1 MKKLLLM
8 AMCCCLMM
16 ACGKSGQNA
25 DNKGNADESWQVD
38 MGGGTGV
45 ESGNE
50 GTDKQNAV
58 EEKKQPP
65 TVVLDAY
72 QKQQLNDLT
81 NRFCDLR
88 NQLGKKQ
95 AAPYQ
100 KAVKFEEEDLKEQ
113 MSDIASEIRTRVGKL
128 QDQMR
133 AASVTS
139 GDQWETLI
147 EYYRLVEGY

>member
-1 MKKLLLM
+1 MRNILLISI
-8 AMCCCLMM
+8 CCCLML
-16 ACGKSGQNA
+16 ACGKSGQNTG
-25 DNKGNADESWQVD
+25 DKGNADESWQVD
-38 MGGGTGV
+38 MGGGSGS
-45 ESGNE
+45 ESVDE
-50 GTDKQNAV
+50 AQNQQTST

-81 NRFCDLR
+81 NRFCEL
-88 NQLGKKQ
+88 KKQ
-95 AAPYQ
+95 LENKRPNQGATTFDAEE
-100 KAVKFEEEDLKEQ
+100 VKKQ
-113 MSDIASEIRTRVGKL
+113 MSDIASEMRSRVEQL

-147 EYYRLVEGY
+147 QYLKLVQGY